1 MKKHIII
8 LILILP
14 SCTLF
19 SQYAI
24 KIKKEDNRFLF
35 FQLGTKSDTIIK
47 NKSDLFLIKLPDSLK
62 NDIHIFIK
70 NAQFIA
76 TKKDS
81 IYRLRSVPGMKY
93 SHSKPDS
100 TFQTLVEGNCPPSKL
115 ITVEVLNTKTQQRI
129 LQNNFIVK

>member
-1 MKKHIII
+1 MKF
-8 LILILP
+8 LCPLLL
-14 SCTLF
+14 LF
-19 SQYAI
+19 SFSTNAQYAI
-24 KIKKEDNRFLF
+24 KVKKEDNRFLF

-62 NDIHIFIK
+62 NNIQIFLK
-70 NAQFIA
+70 NGQFIE

-100 TFQTLVEGNCPPSKL
+100 VFQTLVEGNCPPSKI
-115 ITVEVLNTKTQQRI
+115 ITIEFINTHTQKRI